1 MADADRWLRMAKVLF
16 AGGFADEA
24 SPLLAKSLRSVALA
38 LAAKRGESA
47 AASGPDDDIRRLV
60 DEAALPAEAL
70 TVLEAT
76 NSAVGPA
83 TASDVEP
90 LIAAT
95 ARILA
100 SVRRNEP
107 GLNVRSTT

>member
-1 MADADRWLRMAKVLF
+1 MADADRSLRMAKVLL
-16 AGGFADEA
+16 AGDFADEA

-38 LAAKRGESA
+38 LSTKRGETA
-47 AASGPDDDIRRLV
+47 AALGTDDDIRRLV

-76 NSAVGPA
+76 NSGVAPA
-83 TASDVEP
+83 TASSVEL

-95 ARILA
+95 VRILA
-100 SVRRNEP
+100 NVRRNEP
-107 GLNVRSTT
+107 GL

>member
-1 MADADRWLRMAKVLF
+1 M
-16 AGGFADEA
+16 
-24 SPLLAKSLRSVALA
+24 RSVAVA
-38 LAAKRGESA
+38 LMATRGEA
-47 AASGPDDDIRRLV
+47 AAAYGTDDEVRRFV
-60 DEAALPAEAL
+60 DQAAVPAEAL

-76 NSAVGPA
+76 YSACPVP
-83 TASDVEP
+83 TAISVEP

-107 GLNVRSTT
+107 GLFLQLAS